1 MYRHILA
8 PVDFSPLS
16 GLGLKWAGA
25 LARCGGAR
33 LTVLYANPFTPPP
46 YFTPGRIE
54 QMRARHREEMREAE
68 AQLRQF
74 TASVLG
80 GLEPWM
86 GIQVARA
93 LPVDAILAAAD
104 AGGADLIAMGT
115 HGRTGINRVM
125 LGSVAERVLRQSRV
139 PVLTVRGEAGRAPR
153 VRTILCPVN
162 GSAAAEEALRV
173 ARRVAACTGAG
184 VTSVYVKEAGGPP
197 PPDGVLVLREGEAA
211 MEIVAAAGETRCDL
225 LVIGARR
232 RRFYDA
238 TVIGTTTARVVRHAP
253 CPVLTLVAAEA
264 GENWRA
270 MGA

>member
-16 GLGLKWAGA
+16 GLGLRWAGA

-46 YFTPGRIE
+46 YFTSGRIE
-54 QMRARHREEMREAE
+54 RMRASHREEMREAE
-68 AQLRQF
+68 EELRRF
-74 TASVLG
+74 TASAMGKV
-80 GLEPWM
+80 EPWV
-86 GIQVARA
+86 GIQVAQA

-104 AGGADLIAMGT
+104 AGGADLVVMGT
-115 HGRTGINRVM
+115 HGRSGINRFM

-139 PVLTVRGEAGRAPR
+139 PVLTVRGDAERTPQ
-153 VRTILCPVN
+153 VRNILCPVN
-162 GSAAAEEALRV
+162 GSPAGEEALRV
-173 ARRVAACTGAG
+173 ARGVAACSGAG
-184 VTSVYVKEAGGPP
+184 VSAVYVREPGGPP
-197 PPDGVLVLREGEAA
+197 PPEGAAVLREGEAA
-211 MEIVAAAGETRCDL
+211 MEIVAAATEMSCDL

-253 CPVLTLVAAEA
+253 CPVLTVVSAEA
-264 GENWRA
+264 GENKKA
-270 MGA
+270 MEA